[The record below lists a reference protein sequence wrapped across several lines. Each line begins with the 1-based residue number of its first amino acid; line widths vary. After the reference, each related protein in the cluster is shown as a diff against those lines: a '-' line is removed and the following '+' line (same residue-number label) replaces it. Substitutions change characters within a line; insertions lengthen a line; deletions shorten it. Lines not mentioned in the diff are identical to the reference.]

1 MSESP
6 ADRHL
11 DASELDS
18 WSALATLLEWLPPE
32 LDRPLVENGGLTHF
46 EYGILYALD
55 SAPGSALRLR
65 VLAGYANSALP
76 RLSRALD
83 RLEKRDWVRREPD
96 PEDGRSTL
104 AVLRPEGRAILR
116 RMTPI
121 HERNVTTLVFD
132 RLTPAQSRQLR
143 DISHRILSGIRD
155 DAAWHPEAAPR

>member
-1 MSESP
+1 MPESA
-6 ADRHL
+6 ADRPL
-11 DASELDS
+11 DESDLES

-55 SAPGSALRLR
+55 SAPGSSLRLR

-83 RLEKRDWVRREPD
+83 RLEKRGWVRREPD
-96 PEDGRSTL
+96 PEDGRSTR
-104 AVLRPEGRAILR
+104 AVLQPEGRSVLR

-121 HERNVTTLVFD
+121 HERNVTALVFD
-132 RLTPAQSRQLR
+132 RLTAAQTGQLR
-143 DISHRILSGIRD
+143 EISQRIVSGIRD
-155 DAAWHPEAAPR
+155 DAAWRPPQ

>member
-1 MSESP
+1 MPDSA
-6 ADRHL
+6 ADGHL
-11 DASELDS
+11 DASDLES

-32 LDRPLVENGGLTHF
+32 LDRPLLQNGGLTHF

-55 SAPGSALRLR
+55 SAPDSSLRLR

-83 RLEKRDWVRREPD
+83 RLEKRGWVRREPD

-104 AVLRPEGRAILR
+104 AVLQPEGRAIVR

-121 HERNVTTLVFD
+121 HERNVSALVFE
-132 RLTPAQSRQLR
+132 RLTAAQSRQLR
-143 DISHRILSGIRD
+143 EICQRILTGIRD
-155 DAAWHPEAAPR
+155 DGAWSAPR